1 MARPQIP
8 IQGINNGNYISNKV
22 EVETLLDNKTLNQL
36 KHYDKNKKVTTTRE
50 ELATAALFTYSEVGI
65 PQIDGLN
72 IHSVLGYGGKN
83 YLFPLECNT
92 DIKAFQLV
100 LDWLVAYVQPEIDES
115 DLPQME
121 KIKNK

>member
-1 MARPQIP
+1 MARPKISSP
-8 IQGINNGNYISNKV
+8 PENNGGYISNKI

-50 ELATAALFTYSEVGI
+50 ELATTALFTYSEVGI

-72 IHSVLGYGGKN
+72 VHSVLGYGGKN

-92 DIKAFQLV
+92 DIKAFQIV

-115 DLPQME
+115 DLPQIE
-121 KIKNK
+121 ED